1 MVVIFIAICCWLEI
15 YYFRNFSILFIE
27 KVQWFIYYKACIIN
41 YMHRMCQ
48 IFLWNVSVWSD
59 KLQQQSKDKS
69 VNLLDEIHLLS
80 NSLQDSIF
88 YFCTT
93 VEISLIIP
101 RHLVILWFPQSN
113 KNTKNLV
120 YADKK
125 KEKNYLSHLL
135 WMTEWIRTQFVL
147 TLIDKKWDE

>member
-1 MVVIFIAICCWLEI
+1 
-15 YYFRNFSILFIE
+15 
-27 KVQWFIYYKACIIN
+27 
-41 YMHRMCQ
+41 MHRMCQ

-113 KNTKNLV
+113 KNTKKSCLCWQKEGEKLLV
-120 YADKK
+120 SSSMNDRMDSYTICADAYWQKMGWIEKKLGIKWCTTSDLGFICNSKYA
-125 KEKNYLSHLL
+125 YI
-135 WMTEWIRTQFVL
+135 T
-147 TLIDKKWDE
+147 